1 MKIRM
6 HAQMF
11 VAAIG
16 LAALFAFSAPA
27 PAATFHREQATI
39 PESVATPAVPQ
50 AAGDG
55 GPVTVPKICCFRWF
69 CYIC

>member
-11 VAAIG
+11 VAAVG

-27 PAATFHREQATI
+27 PAATFDLEQATM
-39 PESVATPAVPQ
+39 PESVATPAVTQ

-55 GPVTVPKICCFRWF
+55 PIELPKICCYRWF
-69 CYIC
+69 CWLC